1 MNMNPKRH
9 ELNIDILLEMEAP
22 SQEVA
27 DVEEVARREG
37 IRGSVRP
44 SLIRLSQGELP
55 WVVILLDPVAI
66 LFSAFL
72 KGAGQEAGRDAY
84 KRLKSLVSRLYN
96 ARRNRNGSV
105 TVEDF
110 ETSTYIVLSDDLPE
124 EAYRQLA
131 ELGLEQLKGGYWVW
145 DYERNQWR

>member
-1 MNMNPKRH
+1 M
-9 ELNIDILLEMEAP
+9 
-22 SQEVA
+22 
-27 DVEEVARREG
+27 
-37 IRGSVRP
+37 
-44 SLIRLSQGELP
+44 
-55 WVVILLDPVAI
+55 
-66 LFSAFL
+66 
-72 KGAGQEAGRDAY
+72 
-84 KRLKSLVSRLYN
+84 
-96 ARRNRNGSV
+96 